1 MTHIEG
7 GKWTQD
13 PNTTQDE
20 DGLGQI
26 NTDINNGN
34 QIFFVAIYHKTWQS
48 DMKLLL
54 ITRG

>member
-13 PNTTQDE
+13 PNTTQEE

-34 QIFFVAIYHKTWQS
+34 QIVFVAIYHKTWQS